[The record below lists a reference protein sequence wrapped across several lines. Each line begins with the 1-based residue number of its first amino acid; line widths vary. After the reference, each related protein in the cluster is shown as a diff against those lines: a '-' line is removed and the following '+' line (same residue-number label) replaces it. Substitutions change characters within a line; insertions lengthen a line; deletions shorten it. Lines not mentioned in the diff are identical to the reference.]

1 MNNLS
6 NISEFTVSELN
17 QSLKEIIENNFNI
30 IKVSGE
36 LSQVKKHNSGHV
48 YFTLK
53 DEESTISCICWRSTV
68 PKLKID
74 IEEGT
79 SVLILGKVTTYSPQ
93 SKYQIIVDNI
103 EYEGEGY
110 LLKILEDRKKKLLS
124 EGLFDAKFKKSLPMI
139 PSNIGIITSES
150 GSVIQDIIHRIRD
163 RFPLSVSL
171 YFSKV
176 QGKDCVK
183 EIVEGINYF
192 NTDLIKKSHD
202 LIIIAR
208 GGGSLEDLM
217 PFNDET
223 LVRTIFQSEI
233 PIVSAIGHETDTTLC
248 DFVADLRAPTPTAA
262 AELVLPDRKEI
273 LKRIHEIFKVLDKSL
288 KQKLSNVNY
297 ALKISKSK
305 LPDIN
310 LQLNKLFQNI
320 DFVSQKLVQRIEQ
333 KISNSKLK
341 FFKKHGEIKSDK
353 LLNIL
358 NFGYEKIKNSSYLL
372 NKNLDILIKKK
383 NEVIDFKSK
392 ELDILSYK
400 KTLKRG
406 FSVVR
411 HNKKIINDDKMLKK
425 DDVINIEF
433 FKNKTTAKKI

>member
-1 MNNLS
+1 M
-6 NISEFTVSELN
+6 
-17 QSLKEIIENNFNI
+17 
-30 IKVSGE
+30 
-36 LSQVKKHNSGHV
+36 
-48 YFTLK
+48 
-53 DEESTISCICWRSTV
+53 
-68 PKLKID
+68 
-74 IEEGT
+74 
-79 SVLILGKVTTYSPQ
+79 
-93 SKYQIIVDNI
+93 
-103 EYEGEGY
+103 
-110 LLKILEDRKKKLLS
+110 EDRKKKLLA
-124 EGLFDAKFKKSLPMI
+124 EGLFDSRFKKSLPLI

-163 RFPLSVSL
+163 RFPLNVTL

-192 NTDLIKKSHD
+192 NKDFIKKSHD

-223 LVRTIFQSEI
+223 LVRTIFQSEV

-273 LKRIHEIFKVLDKSL
+273 LKRIGEIFKVLDKIL

-297 ALKISKSK
+297 ALKISNSRI
-305 LPDIN
+305 PDLN
-310 LQLNKLFQNI
+310 LHLNKLFQNM
-320 DFVSQKLVQRIEQ
+320 DFISQKLVQRIEQ

-341 FFKKHGEIKSDK
+341 FFKKQGEIKHEK

-358 NFGYEKIKNSSYLL
+358 NLGYEKIKNSSYLL
-372 NKNLDILIKKK
+372 NKNFDLLMRKKS
-383 NEVIDFKSK
+383 EIIDYKSK
-392 ELDILSYK
+392 ELNILSYK

-406 FSVVR
+406 FSVIR
-411 HNKKIINDDKMLKK
+411 HNKRIINDDTMLKK

-433 FKNKTTAKKI
+433 YKNKTIAKKI